1 VTNVFDFNVLRTGTF
16 KGQCTQFCGLYHSEM
31 LFSIRAVSPA
41 AFETWASAEVAA
53 GHTLQGSPSG
63 AENNPPPNTRITST
77 PPPNSGS
84 SAAPSATT
92 NAKAPA

>member
-1 VTNVFDFNVLRTGTF
+1 
-16 KGQCTQFCGLYHSEM
+16 M

-41 AFETWASAEVAA
+41 DFETWASAEVAA
-53 GHTLQGSPSG
+53 GHTLQNSGSG
-63 AENNPPPNTRITST
+63 AANNPPPDTRITST

-84 SAAPSATT
+84 SAVPSAPT